1 MVVGYDLVVL
11 HSGFAIVVVMEVV
24 ATNVVRF
31 FFFFF
36 LNKKNCRSYFSILVC
51 QSSIFLA
58 HQILMF

>member
-31 FFFFF
+31 FFFF
-36 LNKKNCRSYFSILVC
+36 
-51 QSSIFLA
+51 
-58 HQILMF
+58 